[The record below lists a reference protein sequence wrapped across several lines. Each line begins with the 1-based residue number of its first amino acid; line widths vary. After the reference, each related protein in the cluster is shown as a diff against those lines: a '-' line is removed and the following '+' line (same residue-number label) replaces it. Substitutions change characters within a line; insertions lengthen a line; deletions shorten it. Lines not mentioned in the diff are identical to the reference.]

1 MSVLLS
7 ILLWILAVL
16 GGLLLALLLLPFG
29 LRAAG
34 SVHQG
39 RADGRFAAG
48 WAWGLISL
56 RLARDGLTLRLL
68 GLRIHRLQLG
78 GGQRGRARQDE
89 QKQKAEKDKQE
100 KKEKK
105 DKQDAG
111 EQGGAR
117 GLLRHRR
124 TLLRMIGRLIRALHV
139 RGRLRGTVGLDDPAD
154 TAYVALLLALLAG
167 RTRGLALEVDCDYTD
182 EQIELDGWIGMRI
195 WIIELGLVAL
205 GLLLRKRN
213 RRALRAMA

>member
-1 MSVLLS
+1 MSLLLS

-29 LRAAG
+29 LRVSG

-39 RADGRFAAG
+39 RADGRAAAG
-48 WAWGLISL
+48 WAWGLVSL

-68 GLRIHRLQLG
+68 GLRIHRLRLG
-78 GGQRGRARQDE
+78 GDQHTEERED
-89 QKQKAEKDKQE
+89 E

-105 DKQDAG
+105 EKTGEDKQG
-111 EQGGAR
+111 GGAR

-124 TLLRMIGRLIRALHV
+124 TLLNMFGRVIRALHI

-167 RTRGLALEVDCDYTD
+167 RTRGLALDVDCDYTN
-182 EQIELDGWIGMRI
+182 ERIELDGWIGMRI
-195 WIIELGLVAL
+195 WIIQLGLVAL